1 MDNEYIDYIS
11 RKDLAELTG
20 RNQKTIYRAFKSD
33 KLKVVKIGKINRIPK
48 AFAWEWWNKYY
59 APNSDPLK
67 NLEIKRSL
75 GIIDDNREDV
85 VTENISAQ
93 NEGLVA
99 LIKIPDVDYEQWE
112 KTEKPGNT
120 FLIQLRK
127 FGFDCDERGIFIY
140 NQNDRLHLTNFNE
153 VEYLCNIE
161 IDQERVRVI
170 KLNETEIEF
179 KPQDLLNSNS
189 FNRRLLSNSNHVL
202 EMEKGQFSRFK
213 NLILSL
219 DNDKYVTSIPGFG
232 MISENIFNLGNK
244 IMLNRELRDHEE
256 TVWIDNN
263 GFKIDKTDLVFISE
277 KEIDLIRIWE
287 CLYQLYGMQA
297 VLIIGYAIATLFFQQ
312 YMEQEKHF
320 PLLYVLAGS
329 GRGKN
334 GLTDLICSL
343 FGLNESLVNINCAGN
358 STKIGV
364 ESKSLLLH
372 NLPLVLNELTE
383 NHFDFI
389 KSRYDGQGSVKYN
402 EKSSNQISERSVN
415 GSTVITTVV
424 EPLDKQII
432 SRCIFV
438 DLDSTEL
445 QKEFFDKVRED
456 SVDFSGFMLRIIKEI
471 SFQKILDSVCEFR
484 KEINSHGAL
493 PRIVNNYCLIGGCF
507 NIFRKL
513 VKEGNALPKPEQVAS
528 FIADQITMTE
538 NYQNPLIYFIRE
550 IERLSGLPSAEKY
563 FAQDKSY
570 LYFNFNVIWYEIKE
584 LYKKRYFPFMNSKNI
599 KRLLLESEYMAVYGQ
614 IIKPADKSMLGVPV
628 HSYNKRIDEVPKR
641 CYVLRK
647 DMLPCYYR

>member
-1 MDNEYIDYIS
+1 MEKEYIDYIS
-11 RKDLAELTG
+11 RKELAELTG
-20 RNQKTIYRAFKSD
+20 RNQKTIYRAFD
-33 KLKVVKIGKINRIPK
+33 GKLKTIKEGKINRIPK

-75 GIIDDNREDV
+75 GIIEDSEEDV
-85 VTENISAQ
+85 ATENISAQ
-93 NEGLVA
+93 NEGSSA
-99 LIKIPDVDYEQWE
+99 LIKIDDTDYEQWE
-112 KTEKPGNT
+112 KTEKPDNT

-127 FGFDCDERGIFIY
+127 FGFDCDENGIFIY

-153 VEYLCNIE
+153 VEYICNIE

-277 KEIDLIRIWE
+277 KEIDLIKIWE
-287 CLYQLYGMQA
+287 YFFQLYGMQA
-297 VLIIGYAIATLFFQQ
+297 VLIIGYAIATMFFQQ
-312 YMEQEKHF
+312 YMKLEKHF

-343 FGLNESLVNINCAGN
+343 FGLNESLVNVNCAGN

-372 NLPLVLNELTE
+372 NLPLLLNELTVD
-383 NHFDFI
+383 HFDFI

-445 QKEFFDKVRED
+445 QKEFFDKVREE
-456 SVDFSGFMLRIIKEI
+456 SVDFSGFMLRIIKGI
-471 SFQKILDSVCEFR
+471 SFQEIMNSVCEFR
-484 KEINSHGAL
+484 KEIYTHTAL
-493 PRIVNNYCLIGGCF
+493 PRIIDNYCLIGGCF

-513 VKEGNALPKPEQVAS
+513 VKDGPALPKPEQVAS
-528 FIADQITMTE
+528 FIDAQIKSTE
-538 NYQNPLIYFIRE
+538 DYLNPLIYFIRE
-550 IERLSGLPSAEKY
+550 LERLSGLPPA
-563 FAQDKSY
+563 AQYYSQNSDY
-570 LYFNFNVIWYEIKE
+570 LFFNFNSIWRLIKDS
-584 LYKKRYFPFMNSKNI
+584 YKKRYFPFMQDKNI
-599 KRLLLESEYMAVYGQ
+599 KRLLLESDYMAVYGSEL
-614 IIKPADKSMLGVPV
+614 KPADKNMLGKPV
-628 HSYNKRIDEVPKR
+628 HSYNKKIGSVSRR

-647 DMLPCYYR
+647 DRLPGYYR